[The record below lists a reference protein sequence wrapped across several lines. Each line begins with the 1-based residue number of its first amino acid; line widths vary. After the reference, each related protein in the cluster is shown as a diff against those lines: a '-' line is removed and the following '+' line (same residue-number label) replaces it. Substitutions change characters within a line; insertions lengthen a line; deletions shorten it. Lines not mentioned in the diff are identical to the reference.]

1 MMPAVLVFVGMGIYS
16 FKRKTP
22 MYFWAGTTVKSEEIS
37 DIKAYNR
44 ANGIMWVSYG
54 LSFLLIPLLGSMVGS
69 IVIAILSPFIIVGMV
84 LCYDVFIINIRLNRL
99 KIKDEELKQ
108 KGKIMGYIKSYTN
121 LSNIEKNEVYK
132 FIKVKENSVD
142 SLEELDDKFN
152 IKIYEYG
159 EGALFYFE
167 GNKVEAS
174 ICVVLEVAKIL
185 KSAYIHQIKCAKDIK
200 DKVDIIRKLVEE
212 SVNISKTKG
221 ATDIR
226 LGINKQEISDEEI
239 NKLNFKIEYNS
250 FEMVLKDR
258 CKRNKLLKLKILNEE
273 NKLRYI
279 DIYNDSFSDM
289 PHGTVTNIDTVN
301 KNIEKSKNDN
311 NRYFIVLDEED
322 NEIGFIEII
331 IENDKGLF
339 DIGLCKKYRG
349 KGYGKRILETAIQF
363 LAERQVKE
371 IALIVIEQNKIA
383 YEMYKKR
390 GFEVSQI
397 MGGWVIL

>member
-1 MMPAVLVFVGMGIYS
+1 M
-16 FKRKTP
+16 
-22 MYFWAGTTVKSEEIS
+22 
-37 DIKAYNR
+37 
-44 ANGIMWVSYG
+44 
-54 LSFLLIPLLGSMVGS
+54 
-69 IVIAILSPFIIVGMV
+69 
-84 LCYDVFIINIRLNRL
+84 
-99 KIKDEELKQ
+99 KDEELKQ
-108 KGKIMGYIKSYTN
+108 KGKFMGYIKSYTN

-132 FIKVKENSVD
+132 FIKVKENSVNL
-142 SLEELDDKFN
+142 LEELDDKFN

-167 GNKVEAS
+167 ENKVVAS

-185 KSAYIHQIKCAKDIK
+185 KSAYIHQIKCAKDIT
-200 DKVDIIRKLVEE
+200 DKVEIIRKLVEE
-212 SVNISKTKG
+212 SVNISKAKG

-226 LGINKQEISDEEI
+226 LGINKQEISNEEI

-258 CKRNKLLKLKILNEE
+258 CKRNKLLKLKSLNEE

-331 IENDKGLF
+331 IESDKGLF

-349 KGYGKRILETAIQF
+349 KGYRKRIIETAIQF

>member
-1 MMPAVLVFVGMGIYS
+1 M
-16 FKRKTP
+16 
-22 MYFWAGTTVKSEEIS
+22 
-37 DIKAYNR
+37 
-44 ANGIMWVSYG
+44 
-54 LSFLLIPLLGSMVGS
+54 
-69 IVIAILSPFIIVGMV
+69 
-84 LCYDVFIINIRLNRL
+84 
-99 KIKDEELKQ
+99 KDEELKQ

-121 LSNIEKNEVYK
+121 LSNIEKKEVYK
-132 FIKVKENSVD
+132 FIKAKENSVD

-167 GNKVEAS
+167 GNKVVAS

-200 DKVDIIRKLVEE
+200 DKVEIIRKLVEE
-212 SVNISKTKG
+212 SVNISKTNG
-221 ATDIR
+221 AMDIR
-226 LGINKQEISDEEI
+226 LGINKQEISDEEL

-258 CKRNKLLKLKILNEE
+258 CNRNKLLKLKSLNEE

-289 PHGTVTNIDTVN
+289 PHGTVTNIDTIN
-301 KNIEKSKNDN
+301 KNIEKSKDDN
-311 NRYFIVLDEED
+311 NSYFIVLDEED
-322 NEIGFIEII
+322 NEIGFLEVTID
-331 IENDKGLF
+331 NDKGLF

-363 LAERQVKE
+363 LLERQVKE
-371 IALIVIEQNKIA
+371 IVLIVIEQNKIA

-390 GFEVSQI
+390 GFELNYI